1 VVDVQGREVAV
12 LAEGDFEAGRH
23 QVRWEGASAGQV
35 GPGLYFVR
43 LSVAGRSLVR
53 RTVVTR

>member
-1 VVDVQGREVAV
+1 VQGREVAV
-12 LAEGDFEAGRH
+12 LAEGGFEAGRH
-23 QVRWEGASAGQV
+23 QVRWEGASTGRV

-43 LSVAGRSLVR
+43 LNVAGRSLVR